1 VNSLTARRVGLR
13 GGIREDLP
21 PSDEKQERAPPGAG
35 NCFTNSVW
43 IRKRRRKLMG
53 AMNLVLDEVQ
63 SKFGISEQQPDRCFP
78 GYSLSLINRMAA

>member
-1 VNSLTARRVGLR
+1 
-13 GGIREDLP
+13 
-21 PSDEKQERAPPGAG
+21 
-35 NCFTNSVW
+35 
-43 IRKRRRKLMG
+43 MG